1 MNKLINLL
9 AIPLIWFTFPETA
22 RFCSFLHIRLSKT
35 EAINTYHVYM
45 HLYKIQSTDQVLE
58 MHDYKL

>member
-1 MNKLINLL
+1 MIYLPRDSTLS
-9 AIPLIWFTFPETA
+9 
-22 RFCSFLHIRLSKT
+22 FCSFLHIRLSKT
-35 EAINTYHVYM
+35 AAINTYHVYM